1 MHTRH
6 VVATI
11 ALVILA
17 ALPASAHPPYVHGYM
32 GWGWWGPWWGGW
44 WAPPAVVVVP
54 GANSD
59 LMAVD
64 TDVSPEDARVT
75 LNGQVIGL
83 ADDFDGYPDY
93 LYLEPGRYTME
104 FSLPGYRSE
113 TIEVEARGGRFLPVD
128 TKLQRAPGE
137 TPPGWYDRPK
147 DLPVGRV
154 FGPDPA
160 NRPKATGPDES
171 LRPELREGWQ
181 PSRSER
187 QESISKSQSAIEVR
201 ADPKVASVYLDGEF
215 LGTAAELSR
224 LERGV
229 AVTPGPHRLDVLAP
243 GHAARIV
250 EVEVAEGERRQVVV
264 ELERVLDKPNSGY

>member
-1 MHTRH
+1 MRTRH
-6 VVATI
+6 VVALI
-11 ALVILA
+11 AVTILA
-17 ALPASAHPPYVHGYM
+17 ALPASAYPPYVHGYM

-44 WAPPAVVVVP
+44 WAPPAVVMVP
-54 GANSD
+54 GAAPD

-93 LYLEPGRYTME
+93 LYLEPGRYTIE

-113 TIEVEARGGRFLPVD
+113 SIEVEARRGRFLPVD
-128 TKLQRAPGE
+128 TKLQIAPGE
-137 TPPGWYDRPK
+137 TPPKWYDRPQ

-154 FGPDPA
+154 FGPA
-160 NRPKATGPDES
+160 KEARSAATGPDES
-171 LRPELREGWQ
+171 LRPELGQERES
-181 PSRSER
+181 SR
-187 QESISKSQSAIEVR
+187 QGESGFMSNSRSAIELQIE
-201 ADPKVASVYLDGEF
+201 PQVASVYLDGEF

-229 AVTPGPHRLDVLAP
+229 AVAPGSHRLDVLAP
-243 GHAARIV
+243 GHAARSLD
-250 EVEVAEGERRQVVV
+250 VEVAEGERRQVVV
-264 ELERVLDKPNSGY
+264 ELERVLDKPNTGY